1 VTPFGLRNRLKQ
13 ALGRGAA
20 EPRAASDTL
29 EVRFVLPDG
38 KEHAVRCEPRYT
50 LVMASQTIDT
60 PIATGCPDGHC
71 GGCNVDVLEGASA
84 LAPATGAEQKLLDE
98 KWASRPGTRLACHAK
113 VVGNG
118 AKLRVHTVWSM
129 DQTRGEA

>member
-1 VTPFGLRNRLKQ
+1 MTPFGLRNRLKQ
-13 ALGRGAA
+13 ALGRGAPASPAA
-20 EPRAASDTL
+20 EQSL
-29 EVRFVLPDG
+29 SVRFVLPDG
-38 KEHAVRCEPRYT
+38 KEHEVRCEPKYT

-71 GGCNVDVLEGASA
+71 GGCNVDVLDGAAALQPASA
-84 LAPATGAEQKLLDE
+84 AEQKLLDE

-113 VVGNG
+113 VSGSG
-118 AKLRVHTVWSM
+118 ARVRVHTVWSM

>member
-1 VTPFGLRNRLKQ
+1 MTPFGLRNRLKQ

-20 EPRAASDTL
+20 ASPVADESL
-29 EVRFVLPDG
+29 SVRFVLPDG
-38 KEHAVRCEPRYT
+38 KEHEVRCEPKYT

-71 GGCNVDVLEGASA
+71 GGCNVDVLDGASA
-84 LAPATGAEQKLLDE
+84 LQAASAAEQKLLDE

-113 VVGNG
+113 VVGSG
-118 AKLRVHTVWSM
+118 VRVRVHTVWSM

>member
-13 ALGRGAA
+13 ALGRGGSA
-20 EPRAASDTL
+20 PRAESDSL
-29 EVRFVLPDG
+29 AVRFVLPNG
-38 KEHAVRCEPRYT
+38 GEHEVRCEPRYT

-84 LAPATGAEQKLLDE
+84 LAPASAAEQKLLDE
-98 KWASRPGTRLACHAK
+98 KWAARPGTRLACHAK
-113 VVGNG
+113 VAASG
-118 AKLRVHTVWSM
+118 AKVRVHTVWSM

>member
-1 VTPFGLRNRLKQ
+1 MTPFGIRNRLRQ
-13 ALGRGAA
+13 ALGRGGGGGGD
-20 EPRAASDTL
+20 ASESL
-29 EVRFVLPDG
+29 AVRFVMPG
-38 KEHAVRCEPRYT
+38 GAEHEVRCEPRYT

-84 LAPATGAEQKLLDE
+84 LAPASAAEQKLLDE
-98 KWASRPGTRLACHAK
+98 KWSARPDTRLACHAK
-113 VVGNG
+113 VVGSG
-118 AKLRVHTVWSM
+118 ARVRVHTVWSM